1 MNIYIENETDTDF
14 GFEGYREVI
23 TDAVNAVASDKGLP
37 EGLDVNVLI
46 VSADDIRAVNLQSR
60 GIDKVTDVLSFP
72 YFEYEEPGV
81 FKGEIFEDEENILGD
96 IILCADKIISQ
107 AEEFG
112 HSRKREL
119 CFLTVHSMLHL
130 TGYDHMEDEEREVM
144 EEQQRK
150 YMEILGI
157 LR

>member
-1 MNIYIENETDTDF
+1 MNIYIENETDTTFD
-14 GFEGYREVI
+14 FEGCREVI
-23 TDAVNAVASDKGLP
+23 TDAVNTVAADKGLP

-46 VSADDIRAVNLQSR
+46 VSADDIRKINLQNR

-81 FKGEIFEDEENILGD
+81 FEGELFEDEENILGD

-107 AEEFG
+107 AAEFG
-112 HSRKREL
+112 HSQKREL
-119 CFLTVHSMLHL
+119 SFLTVHSMLHL
-130 TGYDHMEDEEREVM
+130 TGYDHMEDGEREIM

>member
-1 MNIYIENETDTDF
+1 MNIYIENETDAVFDF
-14 GFEGYREVI
+14 DGYEKVI

-46 VSADDIRAVNLQSR
+46 VSADDIREINLQNR
-60 GIDKVTDVLSFP
+60 GIDRATDVLSFP

-81 FKGEIFEDEENILGD
+81 FEGELFADEENILGD

-107 AEEFG
+107 AAEFG
-112 HSRKREL
+112 HSQKREL
-119 CFLTVHSMLHL
+119 SFLTVHSMLHL
-130 TGYDHMEDEEREVM
+130 TGYDHAEDGERMVM

>member
-1 MNIYIENETDTDF
+1 MNIYIENETDTAFD
-14 GFEGYREVI
+14 FEGCREVI
-23 TDAVNAVASDKGLP
+23 TDAVNTVAADKGLP

-46 VSADDIRAVNLQSR
+46 VSADDIREINLQNR

-81 FKGEIFEDEENILGD
+81 FEGELFEDEENILGD

-107 AEEFG
+107 AAEFG
-112 HSRKREL
+112 HSQKREL
-119 CFLTVHSMLHL
+119 SFLTVHSMLHL
-130 TGYDHMEDEEREVM
+130 TGYDHMEDGDREIM

-150 YMEILGI
+150 YMENLGI